1 MVEWG
6 PTSPCPISGLRLLSP
21 VWFTGARSEAQA
33 CLLPAAFSSEL
44 ARQPGENNTIC
55 WALILFS
62 GRLAGKHQV
71 KHGLASLEKRFSNR
85 RAANG
90 SWAISSFLLYKK
102 VLGKIRVLPGEA
114 VRGTTLAVMALTSP
128 ASANESRS
136 VIKSKDLPSLI
147 SWNWVEISASS
158 CSFISLYFS
167 SVGFLKRT
175 WNRRNFAAQR
185 TCCYVWVTVA
195 QSWIWLCVWSRSDFL
210 EESWWNLEGDLG
222 T

>member
-6 PTSPCPISGLRLLSP
+6 PTSPCLICRLRLLSS
-21 VWFTGARSEAQA
+21 VWFSGTHSEPHA
-33 CLLPAAFSSEL
+33 CLLPTAFSSEP
-44 ARQPGENNTIC
+44 ARHPGKNNTIC
-55 WALILFS
+55 RAQILFS
-62 GRLAGKHQV
+62 RRLAGRRQV

-85 RAANG
+85 RAANS
-90 SWAISSFLLYKK
+90 SWAISSFLLYKE
-102 VLGKIRVLPGEA
+102 VLGKICVLPGEA

-167 SVGFLKRT
+167 SVGFLKKT
-175 WNRRNFAAQR
+175 WNRRNFAA
-185 TCCYVWVTVA
+185 
-195 QSWIWLCVWSRSDFL
+195 
-210 EESWWNLEGDLG
+210 
-222 T
+222 